1 MKTLQNVLF
10 VVVLFL
16 LVSSIYSQQLVKPLG
31 VVSDKPSGYSLGKI
45 YLGSSGKTMVQLI
58 NKGKD
63 TVDLGPITSNPGF
76 TTLLSKKL
84 LLPGQSC
91 TLKVTYTPVLSG
103 NIWEIIKIG
112 IGKSG
117 SIYKVTIYGTAL
129 QQRKSRY

>member
-16 LVSSIYSQQLVKPLG
+16 FVPYIYSQKLDKPLG
-31 VVSDKPSGYSLGKI
+31 IVSDKPSGYSLGNI

-91 TLKVTYTPVLSG
+91 ILKVTYTPALSG

-117 SIYKVTIYGTAL
+117 STYKVTIYGTAL
-129 QQRKSRY
+129 PPRRSGY